1 MHVSMQI
8 GFRIAKKLPLGSPA
22 FVLRL
27 ALCVLP
33 LVSFF
38 SVISPSFAAP
48 SGGWAATYDVA
59 YRDNADSIQQTSDG
73 GYIVAGETT
82 TLNAEGKEMID
93 LLVLKLRADGTV
105 EWRKSYGGSRWDS
118 ASSIQQTSDGG
129 YVAAGFTSSFG
140 VETRNCWVLKLSS
153 DGTVE
158 WQKTYGG
165 YGWDGANS
173 IQQTGDGGYIVA
185 GVTGSFGEALAFWV
199 LKLGSDGTV
208 EWQKSY
214 GGSDQEMAH
223 SIRQT
228 GDGGYIV
235 AGMTM
240 SFGAG
245 AYTYDFLVI
254 KLRQDGTVEWGK
266 TYGGDS
272 EDWGSSILQTG
283 DGGYLVT
290 GGTASFIPGRDDAWV
305 LKLRPDGTVEWQKSY
320 GTREG
325 DGAWASAI
333 EETGDGGYII
343 AGWTSLWIDDI
354 NNEVRD
360 ILVLKLRPDGSVEWH
375 RTYDVDGYDCAES
388 VKQTDDGGYIVGG
401 RTGPSASGKKDLFVL
416 KLKSDGSIDPSCNLA
431 TETNVSETDS
441 DAVVLDPDIIVG
453 DSDAGAQDSS
463 ATVRDV
469 DVVVDFLC
477 PATAAK

>member
-1 MHVSMQI
+1 
-8 GFRIAKKLPLGSPA
+8 
-22 FVLRL
+22 
-27 ALCVLP
+27 
-33 LVSFF
+33 
-38 SVISPSFAAP
+38 
-48 SGGWAATYDVA
+48 
-59 YRDNADSIQQTSDG
+59 
-73 GYIVAGETT
+73 
-82 TLNAEGKEMID
+82 
-93 LLVLKLRADGTV
+93 
-105 EWRKSYGGSRWDS
+105 
-118 ASSIQQTSDGG
+118 
-129 YVAAGFTSSFG
+129 
-140 VETRNCWVLKLSS
+140 
-153 DGTVE
+153 
-158 WQKTYGG
+158 
-165 YGWDGANS
+165 
-173 IQQTGDGGYIVA
+173 
-185 GVTGSFGEALAFWV
+185 
-199 LKLGSDGTV
+199 
-208 EWQKSY
+208 
-214 GGSDQEMAH
+214 MAH

>member
-1 MHVSMQI
+1 MHVSRQER
-8 GFRIAKKLPLGSPA
+8 FCIAKKLPSGSPA
-22 FVLRL
+22 FVLHL
-27 ALCVLP
+27 ALCILP

-38 SVISPSFAAP
+38 STVSPSFAA

-59 YRDNADSIQQTSDG
+59 YKDGANSIQQTSDG
-73 GYIVAGETT
+73 GYIVAGETS

-93 LLVLKLRADGTV
+93 TLVLKLRPDGTV
-105 EWRKSYGGSRWDS
+105 EWRKSYGGSRWDMI
-118 ASSIQQTSDGG
+118 SSIQQTSDGG

-140 VETRNCWVLKLSS
+140 VKARNCWVLKLSR

-165 YGWDGANS
+165 EGWDEADS

-185 GVTGSFGEALAFWV
+185 GMTGSFGEKFDFWV

-214 GGSDQEMAH
+214 GGSDQDMAR

-235 AGMTM
+235 AGMTR

-245 AYTYDFLVI
+245 AYTYDFLVM
-254 KLRQDGTVEWGK
+254 KLRPDGTVEWGK
-266 TYGGDS
+266 TYGGDF
-272 EDWGSSILQTG
+272 EDWGSSIQQTG
-283 DGGYLVT
+283 DGGYLVAGRT
-290 GGTASFIPGRDDAWV
+290 DSFIPGRDDAWV

-325 DGAWASAI
+325 DGAWASSI

-343 AGWTSLWIDDI
+343 AGWTSLWVDSI
-354 NNEVRD
+354 NNEVLGIVLD
-360 ILVLKLRPDGSVEWH
+360 ILVLKLRPDGTVEWH
-375 RTYDVDGYDCAES
+375 RMYDIDGYDRAQS

-401 RTGPSASGKKDLFVL
+401 WTGPSASEKSDLLVL
-416 KLKSDGSIDPSCNLA
+416 KLRPDGSIDPSCNLA
-431 TETNVSETDS
+431 TETVVSVAGS
-441 DAVVLDPDIIVG
+441 DVVVLDPDIIVG
-453 DSDAGAQDSS
+453 DSDAGTQDSS

-469 DVVVDFLC
+469 DVVVNFRC
-477 PATAAK
+477 P

>member
-8 GFRIAKKLPLGSPA
+8 RFWLAKKLPLGSPA

-38 SVISPSFAAP
+38 SVVSPSFAA

-59 YRDNADSIQQTSDG
+59 YKDNADSIQQTSDG
-73 GYIVAGETT
+73 GYIVAGETSA
-82 TLNAEGKEMID
+82 LNAEGKEMID
-93 LLVLKLRADGTV
+93 TLVLKLSADGTV
-105 EWRKSYGGSRWDS
+105 EWRRSYGGSKRDMI
-118 ASSIQQTSDGG
+118 SSIQQTSDGG
-129 YVAAGFTSSFG
+129 YVAAGLTSSFG
-140 VETRNCWVLKLSS
+140 VETRNCWVLKLSR

-165 YGWDGANS
+165 YGWDEANS
-173 IQQTGDGGYIVA
+173 IRQTGDGGYIVA
-185 GVTGSFGEALAFWV
+185 GVTGSFGEELAFWV

-214 GGSDQEMAH
+214 GGSDQDMAL

-254 KLRQDGTVEWGK
+254 KLRPDGTVEWGK

-272 EDWGSSILQTG
+272 EDWGNSIRQTG
-283 DGGYLVT
+283 DGGYLVA
-290 GGTASFIPGRDDAWV
+290 GKTASFVPGRDDTWV
-305 LKLRPDGTVEWQKSY
+305 LKLRPDGTVEWQKIY
-320 GTREG
+320 GTRAG

-354 NNEVRD
+354 NNEVLD
-360 ILVLKLRPDGSVEWH
+360 ILVIKLRPDGTVEWH
-375 RTYDVDGYDCAES
+375 RTYDIDGYDRAES
-388 VKQTDDGGYIVGG
+388 VQQTDDGGYIVGG
-401 RTGPSASGKKDLFVL
+401 WTGPSTSEKIDLFVL
-416 KLKSDGSIDPSCNLA
+416 KLRPDGSIDPSCNLA
-431 TETNVSETDS
+431 TETVVSVAGS
-441 DAVVLDPDIIVG
+441 DAVILDPDIIVG
-453 DSDAGAQDSS
+453 DSDARAQDSS

-469 DVVVDFLC
+469 DVVVNFLC
-477 PATAAK
+477 PATVAK